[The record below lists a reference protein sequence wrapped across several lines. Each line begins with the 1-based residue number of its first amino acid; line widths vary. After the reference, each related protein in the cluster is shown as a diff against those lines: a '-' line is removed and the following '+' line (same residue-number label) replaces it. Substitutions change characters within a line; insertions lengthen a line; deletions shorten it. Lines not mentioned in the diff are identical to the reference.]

1 MDKQAVPPETK
12 ETKNNKEWSDKLT
25 KYAAWGTGIYFL
37 ILAGLLFGRYDQLW
51 TKDIN
56 ELGDF
61 LAGAF
66 GPVAFLW
73 LVIGYLMQHS
83 ELKLNRISI
92 EKQAQELEFTRLAYE
107 QQIEEFK
114 KSVEVT
120 KDASDFNKGM
130 QRQLYKESVEPYQ
143 PRIVNISINGFVLE
157 GEEDADPASK
167 TAFHLKALS
176 IELYNHGQVV
186 KNGSFYSQLMK
197 LNTYKGL
204 EAFNQNSLS
213 KGRSTISLNYS
224 EIKYKLAEM
233 NFRHSDEID
242 EVLDVIEFH
251 YTDAKD
257 IRRVINFEIL
267 SRLEVNRGLIL
278 SVRLQPPE
286 WLEG

>member
-1 MDKQAVPPETK
+1 MDNQTAPPETK
-12 ETKNNKEWSDKLT
+12 ETKKNKDWSDKLT
-25 KYAAWGTGIYFL
+25 KYAAWGTGGYFL

-92 EKQAQELEFTRLAYE
+92 EKQALELEFTRLAYE

-120 KDASDFNKGM
+120 KDASDFNKDM

-143 PRIVNISINGFVLE
+143 PRIVDVTL
-157 GEEDADPASK
+157 GEYKLLGAESAGPIGL
-167 TAFHLKALS
+167 TAFHLRG
-176 IELYNHGQVV
+176 LYIIFSNDGQRV
-186 KNGSFYSQLMK
+186 KNCSFYSQLMK
-197 LNTYKGL
+197 SDICSGLLNDEKVLNGGPCKIGANYK
-204 EAFNQNSLS
+204 NIN
-213 KGRSTISLNYS
+213 
-224 EIKYKLAEM
+224 YKLAEN
-233 NFRHSDEID
+233 NFKHSYEND
-242 EVLDVIEFH
+242 EVLDVIELR

-257 IRRVINFEIL
+257 IRRVIRFELL
-267 SRLEVNRGLIL
+267 SRLEVNQGLIL

>member
-12 ETKNNKEWSDKLT
+12 ETQKNKEWSDQLT
-25 KYAAWGTGIYFL
+25 KYAKWGTVAYFL
-37 ILAGLLFGRYDQLW
+37 ILIGLLFNRYDQFL
-51 TKDIN
+51 TVDIN

-73 LVIGYLMQHS
+73 LVVGYLMQHS

-120 KDASDFNKGM
+120 KDASDFNKDM

-143 PRIVNISINGFVLE
+143 PRIVNVSLGEYRLKGAE
-157 GEEDADPASK
+157 GADPISL
-167 TAFHLKALS
+167 TAFHLQG
-176 IELYNHGQVV
+176 LYIKFSNNGQRV
-186 KNGSFYSQLMK
+186 KNCSFYSQLMK
-197 LNTYKGL
+197 SDICSGLLNDEKALSEGACNIGVNYKDI
-204 EAFNQNSLS
+204 N
-213 KGRSTISLNYS
+213 
-224 EIKYKLAEM
+224 YKLAEID
-233 NFRHSDEID
+233 FRHSYEEDEI
-242 EVLDVIEFH
+242 LDVIELH
-251 YTDAKD
+251 YTDAKG
-257 IRRVINFEIL
+257 IRRVIKFEIL

-278 SVRLQPPE
+278 SVRLQLPE
-286 WLEG
+286 WLEV

>member
-1 MDKQAVPPETK
+1 MDNQTAPPETK
-12 ETKNNKEWSDKLT
+12 ETKKNKDWSDKLT
-25 KYAAWGTGIYFL
+25 KYAAWGTGGYFL

-51 TKDIN
+51 TKNIN

-120 KDASDFNKGM
+120 KEASNFNKDM
-130 QRQLYKESVEPYQ
+130 QRQIYKESVEPYQ
-143 PRIVNISINGFVLE
+143 PRIMSLDLYDVALSGAE
-157 GEEDADPASK
+157 GAFPTSL
-167 TAFHLKALS
+167 TAYHLK
-176 IELYNHGQVV
+176 
-186 KNGSFYSQLMK
+186 
-197 LNTYKGL
+197 
-204 EAFNQNSLS
+204 
-213 KGRSTISLNYS
+213 SLNIVFKNFGASAKQCSFFSNLMDKEVKTNVSVLHKEDSKVGDYVVLIDYS
-224 EIKYKLAEM
+224 DIRHKLAEKS
-233 NFRHSDEID
+233 FKHSYEND
-242 EVLDVIEFH
+242 EVLDLIELR

-257 IRRVINFEIL
+257 IRRVIRFELL
-267 SRLEVNRGLIL
+267 SRLEVNKGLIL

-286 WLEG
+286 WLER

>member
-1 MDKQAVPPETK
+1 MDNQAVPPETK
-12 ETKNNKEWSDKLT
+12 ETKSNKEWSDKLT

-114 KSVEVT
+114 KSVEIT
-120 KDASDFNKGM
+120 KQSNEFNKAF
-130 QRQLYKESVEPYQ
+130 QSRSYIEKIQPYQ
-143 PRIVNISINGFVLE
+143 PRLTDFVIEPLYRVAGEKDFSNIKGFSIRFKNSGSVVNVESIKSSFKEKEVEMKILSSGKGCINKGLVNIDIYDLPLDKMEHVLE
-157 GEEDADPASK
+157 EVSGSLDLWTFDYLDAAGVFRK
-167 TAFHLKALS
+167 LQL
-176 IELYNHGQVV
+176 EV
-186 KNGSFYSQLMK
+186 FYS
-197 LNTYKGL
+197 
-204 EAFNQNSLS
+204 
-213 KGRSTISLNYS
+213 RSGDNN
-224 EIKYKLAEM
+224 IK
-233 NFRHSDEID
+233 FQ
-242 EVLDVIEFH
+242 
-251 YTDAKD
+251 
-257 IRRVINFEIL
+257 
-267 SRLEVNRGLIL
+267 SRLITEFET
-278 SVRLQPPE
+278 SV
-286 WLEG
+286 

>member
-1 MDKQAVPPETK
+1 MDNQAVPPETK
-12 ETKNNKEWSDKLT
+12 ETKKNKEWSDQLT
-25 KYAAWGTGIYFL
+25 KYAKWGTGIYFL
-37 ILAGLLFGRYDQLW
+37 VLAGLLFGRYDQLW

-120 KDASDFNKGM
+120 KDASNFNKDM
-130 QRQLYKESVEPYQ
+130 QRQIYKESVEPYQ
-143 PRIVNISINGFVLE
+143 PRIMNLDLYDVVLR
-157 GEEDADPASK
+157 GEEGAIPTSLTAYHLQSLYIVFKNFGASAK
-167 TAFHLKALS
+167 QCSFFSNLMDEEVQTDVS
-176 IELYNHGQVV
+176 VLYKEDSKVDDYVV
-186 KNGSFYSQLMK
+186 PIDY
-197 LNTYKGL
+197 
-204 EAFNQNSLS
+204 
-213 KGRSTISLNYS
+213 RDIRH
-224 EIKYKLAEM
+224 KLAEK
-233 NFRHSDEID
+233 NFKHSYEND
-242 EVLDVIEFH
+242 EVLDLIELR

-257 IRRVINFEIL
+257 IRRIIRIELL
-267 SRLEVNRGLIL
+267 SRLEVNRGLSL
-278 SVRLQPPE
+278 SVRLQTPE